1 MHIFAKML
9 AAAFTVGTAG
19 LPATLS
25 ANDSEAEFA
34 LGGLSLKKSE
44 AIRMDS
50 EDLYISAEQVRVK
63 YRFTNS
69 SDKDVTTLVSFPLP
83 LVPQDMEAETLYL
96 PTPDFDMLKFET
108 KVNGKAA
115 PLTPV
120 TRAMIGSRDVT
131 QEVEAL
137 RWPVNWVGEY
147 DFAAQFDKM
156 SKAERQPLVDKGLIR
171 KVENYD
177 YSWVP
182 AWQAARHVTRLQL
195 FPAGQTITVEH
206 SYVPIIG
213 GSVGGALNKSLREQ
227 NPSYLRG
234 YQRDYCVDDY
244 FLKGFDRRNA
254 VHGKVYTETWLGY
267 ILSSGANWKGPIKD
281 FRLVVDKGSTDN
293 LVSFCMAGVKKISP
307 TRFEVRRKDF
317 EPEKDL
323 KIIIVQWSDVG
334 E

>member
-1 MHIFAKML
+1 MRKFAKIL
-9 AAAFTVGTAG
+9 ATALAIITVS

-34 LGGLSLKKSE
+34 LGGLTLKKSE
-44 AIRMDS
+44 AVQMDS
-50 EDLYISAEQVRVK
+50 EDLFISADEVRVK

-83 LVPQDMEAETLYL
+83 PVPQDMEAETLYL
-96 PTPDFDMLKFET
+96 PTPDFDTLKFET

-120 TRAMIGSRDVT
+120 ALAMIGKRDVT
-131 QEVEAL
+131 QEVAAL
-137 RWPVNWVGEY
+137 GWPVNWVGEY
-147 DFAAQFDKM
+147 GFVAQFDKM
-156 SKAERQPLVDKGLIR
+156 SEAERKPLIDKGLIR

-177 YSWVP
+177 YSWIP
-182 AWQAARHVTRLQL
+182 AWQATRHITRQQL
-195 FPAGQTITVEH
+195 FPAGKTITVEH
-206 SYVPIIG
+206 SYAPLIG

-254 VHGKVYTETWLGY
+254 LPGRVYTETWLGY

-293 LVSFCMAGVKKISP
+293 LVSFCMTGVKKISP
-307 TRFEVRRKDF
+307 TLFEVRKKDF

-323 KIIIVQWSDVG
+323 KILIVQWSDVG